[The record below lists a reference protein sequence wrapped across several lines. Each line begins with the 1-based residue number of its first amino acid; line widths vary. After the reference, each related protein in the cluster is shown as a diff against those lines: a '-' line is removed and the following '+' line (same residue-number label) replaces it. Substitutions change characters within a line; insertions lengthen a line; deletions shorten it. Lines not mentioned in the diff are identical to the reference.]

1 MPFWDDEK
9 PPPSPCEG
17 GVIVE
22 VISGNDLYPNG
33 FPLLLLSLKELGMV
47 LALKLIIFQLS
58 QLLVSLLYL
67 LS

>member
-9 PPPSPCEG
+9 PPPSPSEG

-33 FPLLLLSLKELGMV
+33 FPLLLLSLKELEMV
-47 LALKLIIFQLS
+47 LALKLIIF
-58 QLLVSLLYL
+58 
-67 LS
+67 